1 VIDVSY
7 IREVAIAGIV
17 VLEAI
22 ALCRGIDG
30 ALLSMVIATIAG
42 IAGYTLKRVREE

>member
-1 VIDVSY
+1 MSY

-22 ALCRGIDG
+22 ALLQGIDG

-42 IAGYTLKRVREE
+42 RAGYTLKKIKEG